1 MENYQKK
8 LRDYYR
14 MKEKLSRKKEVSPQ
28 KAQKTKQTYFDKL
41 YLRMFLSALLLLS
54 LVSLGR
60 VGLSDTIRT
69 EINGNMNILKF
80 ASLFNGIF
88 GDVFIPTPDDLP
100 VVSSTLYESVKYQD
114 GINYVENTGFEGV
127 YSAMTGV
134 VVRIAKDEQRKYSV
148 TIKGYDNREY
158 EYRNLES
165 IDFGLYS
172 FVPEEAI
179 IGRASKSG
187 ETYTFALIIRES
199 GKPVDFYAICED

>member
-1 MENYQKK
+1 
-8 LRDYYR
+8 
-14 MKEKLSRKKEVSPQ
+14 
-28 KAQKTKQTYFDKL
+28 
-41 YLRMFLSALLLLS
+41 
-54 LVSLGR
+54 
-60 VGLSDTIRT
+60 
-69 EINGNMNILKF
+69 
-80 ASLFNGIF
+80 
-88 GDVFIPTPDDLP
+88 
-100 VVSSTLYESVKYQD
+100 
-114 GINYVENTGFEGV
+114 
-127 YSAMTGV
+127 MTGV
-134 VVRIAKDEQRKYSV
+134 VVRIAKDEQRKYSI